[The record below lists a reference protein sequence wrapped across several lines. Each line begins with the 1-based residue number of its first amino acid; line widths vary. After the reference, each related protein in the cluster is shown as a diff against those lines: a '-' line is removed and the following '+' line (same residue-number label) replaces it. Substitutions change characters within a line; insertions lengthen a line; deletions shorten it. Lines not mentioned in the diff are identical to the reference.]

1 MVMSLV
7 NMWKGDRQGGDAVS
21 INILVLRI
29 GLLFIVKNFK
39 GDTVIVRW
47 GLVRDII
54 GSVGEDI
61 FMISG

>member
-1 MVMSLV
+1 MVLSLV
-7 NMWKGDRQGGDAVS
+7 HIGKGGRQGGYAVS

-54 GSVGEDI
+54 GS
-61 FMISG
+61 SGVKIQ